1 MATLGSV
8 AQRHIVLHALLAGL
22 TPLVPVPFVDDVL
35 QARVMRRLV
44 ATLAALHDLPLAPAD
59 VRTLADPP
67 GTSWIKDAARSVVM
81 MPVRFVLRRI
91 FVLLTGKRVIDLA
104 SESWHRGYLVDL
116 AFAEALCAPVGA
128 YSAKQVRE
136 AVDAVCTEVPVAPI
150 AHGLKVGFEQAK
162 GALVTALPALQRL
175 FGRLV
180 GEPMPPPADGGDD
193 GALDGVLQRMLRAT
207 ATVPSEH
214 LDTLRSKLLQRL
226 PRR

>member
-35 QARVMRRLV
+35 RARVMRRLV
-44 ATLAALHDLPLAPAD
+44 ATLAALHDLPCAPEA
-59 VRTLADPP
+59 VRTLADPE
-67 GTSWIKDAARSVVM
+67 GTSWIKDAARSVAM
-81 MPVRFVLRRI
+81 MPIRFVLGRI
-91 FVLLTGKRVIDLA
+91 FLLLTGKRVVDLA

-116 AFAEALCAPVGA
+116 AFAEGLCAPVGPYA
-128 YSAKQVRE
+128 PQQVRD
-136 AVDAVCTEVPVAPI
+136 AIDAVCAEVPVAPV
-150 AHGLKVGFEQAK
+150 AHGLKLGLAQAK
-162 GALVTALPALQRL
+162 GALVAALPALQRL

-180 GEPMPPPADGGDD
+180 GEPMPAPSDPSDD
-193 GALDGVLQRMLRAT
+193 GALDGVLQRLLRAI

-226 PRR
+226 PRK